1 MIGHGHRR
9 RAVTGSGSF
18 HRSDNPMAERHQED
32 EDAKDEALV
41 PGTGEP
47 SPGVTLTCVLLLL
60 NGHNYR
66 DVAGKLPQG
75 GRGARFPRASSGLRC
90 RTIILMGIADS
101 SSVCDHRARMVRKGI
116 PVQPIPGL

>member
-9 RAVTGSGSF
+9 RAVTRSGGF
-18 HRSDNPMAERHQED
+18 HRSDNPMTERHQED

-47 SPGVTLTCVLLLL
+47 SSGVMLTCVLLLL

-66 DVAGKLPQG
+66 EVAGRLPQG
-75 GRGARFPRASSGLRC
+75 GRGARFPRASSELRC
-90 RTIILMGIADS
+90 LTIILMGIADS
-101 SSVCDHRARMVRKGI
+101 SSVCDDRARMDRQGI
-116 PVQPIPGL
+116 PVQPITGL